1 MDMAG
6 RVVQITRGP
15 YKKRDL
21 PRSATRLLAYLRV
34 ITGKSKTGWA
44 DIDLGQIGRYLG
56 LSRTTVQRSKNLL
69 ESKKMLL
76 FRSISN
82 VSGRK
87 GHFLLVGN
95 PAKVNQEIY
104 SKDVF
109 GKVRNRWIRVGQQR
123 LTSSTIIPTTP
134 VGVIPVQ
141 DRMRAVVQHSG
152 VLNQGIPRNYP
163 LFRGVTGGQNQVSF
177 SIHQDRG
184 IASFRKILHLRA
196 VPKGSV
202 LPSRSI
208 SPNQVKLGHW
218 VKRQLLEKWWENCKV
233 ELPTNQGQI
242 YNFAIRWISKGICTI
257 QIQKAFELAL
267 QKMHGTATDVG
278 LLTGDPSLKFNV
290 SSTVVKADRIL
301 TKLFWAG
308 KLTFYRN

>member
-1 MDMAG
+1 MSG
-6 RVVQITRGP
+6 RRVRIKRGP
-15 YKKRDL
+15 YKKQAL
-21 PRSATRLLAYLRV
+21 PRSAIRLLAYLRV

-44 DIDLGQIGRYLG
+44 DIDLGEISRYLD

-69 ESKKMLL
+69 DSKKLLL

-95 PAKVNQEIY
+95 PEKVKQEIH

-109 GKVRNRWIRVGQQR
+109 GKVRHRWIRVGQQR

-141 DRMRAVVQHSG
+141 NRMRAVVQHSG
-152 VLNQGIPRNYP
+152 VLNQGIPRNCP
-163 LFRGVTGGQNQVSF
+163 QNQAVTRGQNQVSNF
-177 SIHQDRG
+177 NPHTMGIGISQKDTPLRG
-184 IASFRKILHLRA
+184 CS
-196 VPKGSV
+196 KGWAGTSGT
-202 LPSRSI
+202 I
-208 SPNQVKLGHW
+208 SPRQVKLGHW

-233 ELPTNQGQI
+233 EIPNNQGQI

-257 QIQKAFELAL
+257 QIEKAFELAL
-267 QKMHGTATDVG
+267 QKMHGVATDVG
-278 LLTGDPSLKFNV
+278 LLTGDQFLKFNV
-290 SSTVVKADRIL
+290 SSTVVAADRIL
-301 TKLFWAG
+301 TKLFWDG

>member
-1 MDMAG
+1 MAG

-34 ITGKSKTGWA
+34 ITSRSKTGWA
-44 DIDLGQIGRYLG
+44 DIDLGQISRYLE
-56 LSRTTVQRSKNLL
+56 LSRPTIQRSKNLL
-69 ESKKMLL
+69 ESKKLLL

-87 GHFLLVGN
+87 GHWLLVGD
-95 PAKVNQEIY
+95 PQKVKQEIH

-109 GKVRNRWIRVGQQR
+109 GKVRHRWIRVGQQR

-141 DRMRAVVQHSG
+141 SRMWAVVQHSG
-152 VLNQGIPRNYP
+152 VLNQGIPRNCTQNQA
-163 LFRGVTGGQNQVSF
+163 VTRGQNQVSNF
-177 SIHQDRG
+177 IPHTMGIGISQKDTPLRG
-184 IASFRKILHLRA
+184 CS
-196 VPKGSV
+196 KGSV
-202 LPSRSI
+202 LPSGSV
-208 SPNQVKLGHW
+208 SPRQVKLGHW
-218 VKRQLLEKWWENCKV
+218 VKRQLLEKWWENCKIDV
-233 ELPTNQGQI
+233 PTNQGQI

-257 QIQKAFELAL
+257 QIEKAFELAL
-267 QKMHGTATDVG
+267 QKMHGVATDVG

-301 TKLFWAG
+301 TKLFWDG

>member
-1 MDMAG
+1 MAG

-34 ITGKSKTGWA
+34 VTSKSKTGWA
-44 DIDLGQIGRYLG
+44 DIDLGEISRYLD
-56 LSRTTVQRSKNLL
+56 LSRPTIQRSKNLL
-69 ESKKMLL
+69 ESKKLLL

-95 PAKVNQEIY
+95 PEKVKQEIH

-109 GKVRNRWIRVGQQR
+109 GKVRNRWVRVGRSR
-123 LTSSTIIPTTP
+123 LTDSTLFPATP
-134 VGVIPVQ
+134 AGSFPSQ
-141 DRMRAVVQHSG
+141 SRMRAVVQHSG

-163 LFRGVTGGQNQVSF
+163 LFGGVTRGQNQVSKF
-177 SIHQDRG
+177 IHQDMG
-184 IASFRKILHLRA
+184 IGISQKDTPLRDCSKRWA
-196 VPKGSV
+196 GTSGSV
-202 LPSRSI
+202 SSG
-208 SPNQVKLGHW
+208 QVKLGHW

-233 ELPTNQGQI
+233 ALPTNQGQI

-257 QIQKAFELAL
+257 QIENAFELAL

-278 LLTGDPSLKFNV
+278 LLAGDPSLKFNV

-301 TKLFWAG
+301 TKLFWDG

>member
-1 MDMAG
+1 MAG
-6 RVVQITRGP
+6 RVVKITRGP

-21 PRSATRLLAYLRV
+21 PRSATRLLAYLKV
-34 ITGKSKTGWA
+34 VTSKSKTGWA
-44 DIDLGQIGRYLG
+44 DIDLGEISRYLG

-69 ESKKMLL
+69 ESKKLLL

-87 GHFLLVGN
+87 GHWLLVGD
-95 PAKVNQEIY
+95 PQKVKQEIH

-109 GKVRNRWIRVGQQR
+109 GKVRHRWIRVGQQR

-184 IASFRKILHLRA
+184 IGIIQKDTPLKGCSKGWAGTS
-196 VPKGSV
+196 GSV
-202 LPSRSI
+202 SSG
-208 SPNQVKLGHW
+208 QVKLGHW

-233 ELPTNQGQI
+233 ALPTNQGQI

>member
-1 MDMAG
+1 MAG
-6 RVVQITRGP
+6 RVVKITRGP

-34 ITGKSKTGWA
+34 ITSRSKTGWA
-44 DIDLGQIGRYLG
+44 DIDLGQISRYLG
-56 LSRTTVQRSKNLL
+56 LARTTVQRSKNLL
-69 ESKKMLL
+69 ESKKLLL

-95 PAKVNQEIY
+95 PEKVKQEIH

-109 GKVRNRWIRVGQQR
+109 GKVRHRWIRVGQQR

-141 DRMRAVVQHSG
+141 SRMWAVVQHSG
-152 VLNQGIPRNYP
+152 VLNQGIPRNCTQNQA
-163 LFRGVTGGQNQVSF
+163 VTRGQNQVSNF
-177 SIHQDRG
+177 IPHTMGIGISQKDTPLRG
-184 IASFRKILHLRA
+184 CS
-196 VPKGSV
+196 KGSV
-202 LPSRSI
+202 LPSGSV
-208 SPNQVKLGHW
+208 SPRQVKLGHW
-218 VKRQLLEKWWENCKV
+218 VKRQLLEKWWENCKIDV
-233 ELPTNQGQI
+233 PTNQGQI

-257 QIQKAFELAL
+257 QIEKAFELAL
-267 QKMHGTATDVG
+267 QKMHGVATDVG

-301 TKLFWAG
+301 TKLFWDG

>member
-1 MDMAG
+1 
-6 RVVQITRGP
+6 
-15 YKKRDL
+15 
-21 PRSATRLLAYLRV
+21 V

-44 DIDLGQIGRYLG
+44 DINLGEISRYLG
-56 LSRTTVQRSKNLL
+56 LSRPTVQRSKNLL
-69 ESKKMLL
+69 ESKKLL
-76 FRSISN
+76 FFRSISN

-95 PAKVNQEIY
+95 PEKVNQEIH

-109 GKVRNRWIRVGQQR
+109 GKVRNRWVRVGQQR
-123 LTSSTIIPTTP
+123 LTSSTAVTASI
-134 VGVIPVQ
+134 VGVSSAQ

-163 LFRGVTGGQNQVSF
+163 LNAGVTGGSNQVSF
-177 SIHQDRG
+177 FIHQDRG
-184 IASFRKILHLRA
+184 ISISQKYTHLGG

-202 LPSRSI
+202 LPRRGI
-208 SPNQVKLGHW
+208 SPRQVKMSHW
-218 VKRQLLEKWWENCKV
+218 LKRQLLEKWWENCKI
-233 ELPTNQGQI
+233 EIPANQGQI
-242 YNFAIRWISKGICTI
+242 YNFCLRWISKGICRN
-257 QIQKAFELAL
+257 QIEKAFELAL
-267 QKMHGTATDVG
+267 EKMHGTATDVG

-301 TKLFWAG
+301 TKLFWDG

>member
-1 MDMAG
+1 MAG
-6 RVVQITRGP
+6 RVVKITRGP

-21 PRSATRLLAYLRV
+21 PRSATRLLAYLKV
-34 ITGKSKTGWA
+34 VTSKSKTGWA
-44 DIDLGQIGRYLG
+44 DIDLGEISRYLD

-69 ESKKMLL
+69 DSKKLLL

-95 PAKVNQEIY
+95 PEKVKQEIH

-109 GKVRNRWIRVGQQR
+109 GKVRHRWIRVGQQR
-123 LTSSTIIPTTP
+123 LTSSTAVTASI

-163 LFRGVTGGQNQVSF
+163 LFRGVTGGQNQVSNF
-177 SIHQDRG
+177 IQQHRG
-184 IASFRKILHLRA
+184 IASFRKILHLGD

-202 LPSRSI
+202 LPSGTI
-208 SPNQVKLGHW
+208 SPRQVKLGHW

-233 ELPTNQGQI
+233 EIPNNQGQI

-257 QIQKAFELAL
+257 QIEKAFELAL
-267 QKMHGTATDVG
+267 QKMHGVATDVG
-278 LLTGDPSLKFNV
+278 LLTGDQFLKFNV
-290 SSTVVKADRIL
+290 SSTVVAADRIL
-301 TKLFWAG
+301 TKLFWDG

>member
-1 MDMAG
+1 M
-6 RVVQITRGP
+6 RIKRGP
-15 YKKRDL
+15 YKKQAL
-21 PRSATRLLAYLRV
+21 PRSAIRLLAYLRV

-44 DIDLGQIGRYLG
+44 DIDLGEISRYLD

-69 ESKKMLL
+69 DSKKLLL

-95 PAKVNQEIY
+95 PEKVKQEIH

-109 GKVRNRWIRVGQQR
+109 GKVRHRWIRVGQQR
-123 LTSSTIIPTTP
+123 LTSSTAVTASI

-163 LFRGVTGGQNQVSF
+163 LSRGVTGGQNQVSF
-177 SIHQDRG
+177 SIYQDRG
-184 IASFRKILHLRA
+184 IASFRKILHLGD
-196 VPKGSV
+196 VPNGSV
-202 LPSRSI
+202 LPSGSI
-208 SPNQVKLGHW
+208 SPRQVKLGHW

-233 ELPTNQGQI
+233 EIPNNQGQI

-257 QIQKAFELAL
+257 QIEKAFELAL
-267 QKMHGTATDVG
+267 QKMHGVATDVG
-278 LLTGDPSLKFNV
+278 LLTGDQFLKFNV
-290 SSTVVKADRIL
+290 SSTVVAADRIL
-301 TKLFWAG
+301 TKLFWDG

>member
-1 MDMAG
+1 MVG
-6 RVVQITRGP
+6 RVVKITRGP

-34 ITGKSKTGWA
+34 ITSRSKTGWA
-44 DIDLGQIGRYLG
+44 DIDLGEISTYLD

-69 ESKKMLL
+69 ESKKLLL

-87 GHFLLVGN
+87 GHWLLVGD
-95 PAKVNQEIY
+95 PQKVKQEIH

-109 GKVRNRWIRVGQQR
+109 GKVRHRWIRVGQQR

-141 DRMRAVVQHSG
+141 NRMRAVVQHSG
-152 VLNQGIPRNYP
+152 VLNQGIPRNCP
-163 LFRGVTGGQNQVSF
+163 QNQSVTRGQNQVSNF
-177 SIHQDRG
+177 SPHTMGISISQKDTPLRG
-184 IASFRKILHLRA
+184 CS
-196 VPKGSV
+196 KGWAGTSG
-202 LPSRSI
+202 SI

-257 QIQKAFELAL
+257 QIEKAFELAL

-301 TKLFWAG
+301 TKLFWDG

>member
-1 MDMAG
+1 MAG
-6 RVVQITRGP
+6 RVVKITRGP

-34 ITGKSKTGWA
+34 ITSRSKTGWA
-44 DIDLGQIGRYLG
+44 DIDLGQISRYLG
-56 LSRTTVQRSKNLL
+56 LARTTVQRSKNLL
-69 ESKKMLL
+69 ESKKLLL

-95 PAKVNQEIY
+95 PEKVKQEIH

-109 GKVRNRWIRVGQQR
+109 GKVRHRWIRVGQQR

-141 DRMRAVVQHSG
+141 SRMWAVVQHSG
-152 VLNQGIPRNYP
+152 VLNQGIPRNCTQNQA
-163 LFRGVTGGQNQVSF
+163 VTRWQNQVSNF
-177 SIHQDRG
+177 IPHTMGIGISQKDTPLRG
-184 IASFRKILHLRA
+184 CS
-196 VPKGSV
+196 KGSV
-202 LPSRSI
+202 LPSGSV
-208 SPNQVKLGHW
+208 SPRQVKLGHW
-218 VKRQLLEKWWENCKV
+218 VKRQLLEKWWENCKIDV
-233 ELPTNQGQI
+233 PTNQGQI

-257 QIQKAFELAL
+257 QIEKAFELAL
-267 QKMHGTATDVG
+267 QKMHGVATDVG

-301 TKLFWAG
+301 TKLFWDG

>member
-1 MDMAG
+1 MVG
-6 RVVQITRGP
+6 RVVKITRGP

-34 ITGKSKTGWA
+34 ITSRSKTGWA
-44 DIDLGQIGRYLG
+44 DIDLGQISIYLG
-56 LSRTTVQRSKNLL
+56 LARTTVQRSKNLL
-69 ESKKMLL
+69 ESKKLLL

-87 GHFLLVGN
+87 GHFLLVGD
-95 PAKVNQEIY
+95 PEKVKQEIH

-109 GKVRNRWIRVGQQR
+109 GKVRHRWIRVGQQR

-141 DRMRAVVQHSG
+141 SRMRAVVQHSG

-163 LFRGVTGGQNQVSF
+163 LFRGVTGGQNQVSNF
-177 SIHQDRG
+177 IHQDMGIGISQKDTPLRG
-184 IASFRKILHLRA
+184 CSKGWSGTS
-196 VPKGSV
+196 GSV
-202 LPSRSI
+202 SSG
-208 SPNQVKLGHW
+208 QVKLGHW
-218 VKRQLLEKWWENCKV
+218 VKRQLLEKWWENCKIDV
-233 ELPTNQGQI
+233 PTNQGQI

-257 QIQKAFELAL
+257 QIEKAFELAL

-301 TKLFWAG
+301 TKLFWDG

>member
-1 MDMAG
+1 MAG
-6 RVVQITRGP
+6 RVVRITRGP

-34 ITGKSKTGWA
+34 VTSKSKTGWA
-44 DIDLGQIGRYLG
+44 DIDLGQISRYLG
-56 LSRTTVQRSKNLL
+56 LASTTVQRSKNLL
-69 ESKKMLL
+69 ESKKLLL

-95 PAKVNQEIY
+95 PEKVKQEIH

-109 GKVRNRWIRVGQQR
+109 GKARNRWIRVGQQR
-123 LTSSTIIPTTP
+123 LTSSTAVTASI

-141 DRMRAVVQHSG
+141 NRMRAVVQHSG

-163 LFRGVTGGQNQVSF
+163 LSRGVTGGHHQVSF
-177 SIHQDRG
+177 FIHQDKG
-184 IASFRKILHLRA
+184 IASFRKILHLGD

-202 LPSRSI
+202 LKSGSI
-208 SPNQVKLGHW
+208 SPSQVKLGHW
-218 VKRQLLEKWWENCKV
+218 VKRQLLGKWWENCKV

-257 QIQKAFELAL
+257 QIEKAFELAL
-267 QKMHGTATDVG
+267 QKMHGVATDVG

-301 TKLFWAG
+301 TKLFWDG
-308 KLTFYRN
+308 KLTFYKN